1 VQVLVAPDKFRGTL
15 TAPEAAAAI
24 ATGWRTARPR
34 DVVDTAPLADGGEGT
49 MKTLVAALGGTEHRA
64 RVSGPIG
71 RPVDAPYGIT
81 GPPDDRTAIVESA
94 AASGLALIPEGRRNP
109 LRASS
114 RGTGELILAA
124 LSQRPRRLII
134 CLGGTGINDGGV
146 GMAAALGARFEDAAG
161 EPIRSGAA
169 GLADLARIDVTSM
182 DPRLRQVTA
191 TAATDVDN
199 PLTGPAGASI
209 VFGPQKGASTEDA
222 VVLDR
227 WLVHLAAVVHRD
239 LGIDLRD
246 APGAGAAGGMWFGLM
261 AFVGARVRPGFAVVS
276 AAVDLERRLARA
288 QLAITGEGRFDG
300 QSPRGKTPAGV
311 IALARGAAI
320 PVVLICGE
328 ILGPVDGLGNTVS
341 LVERFGRDAAL
352 HDARRSLET
361 AAAEVA
367 RTVRLPGGES

>member
-1 VQVLVAPDKFRGTL
+1 MQ
-15 TAPEAAAAI
+15 
-24 ATGWRTARPR
+24 
-34 DVVDTAPLADGGEGT
+34 
-49 MKTLVAALGGTEHRA
+49 TLVDALGGTVHRA

-71 RPVDAPYGIT
+71 RPVDASYGIT
-81 GPPDDRTAIVESA
+81 GPPDDRTVIVESS
-94 AASGLALIPEGRRNP
+94 AASGLALIPQGRRDP

-134 CLGGTGINDGGV
+134 CLGGTGTNDGGV

-182 DPRLRQVTA
+182 DPRLRQVIA

-199 PLTGPAGASI
+199 PLAGPAGASI

-222 VVLDR
+222 VTLDR

-246 APGAGAAGGMWFGLM
+246 APGAGAAGGMGFGLM

-276 AAVDLERRLARA
+276 EAVDLERRLIRA
-288 QLAITGEGRFDG
+288 QLAITGEGRFDA
-300 QSPRGKTPAGV
+300 QSLRGKAPTGV

-328 ILGPVDGLGNTVS
+328 IVGPVDGVGNTVS

-352 HDARRSLET
+352 HDARRSLEI

-367 RTVRLPGGES
+367 GIVRLPGGGS